1 MVFSYF
7 CIQILF
13 IVMIQQIAWM
23 VIVNPKAGRGRG
35 LTDWPVISNQM
46 NRAGILF
53 TCVFTEHKYHA
64 VELTVKALQ
73 DGYRRLVAVGG
84 DGTVHEVVNGIFHQ
98 KEVAPS
104 EVTLSVIPTGTGNDW
119 VRMFGIPHT
128 YNEAV
133 QAMVEYKTVLQ
144 DIGRVSFVETRI
156 PHIRYMANV
165 SGLGFDAM
173 VNRKYNNLR
182 DEGRMNRWLYLRST
196 FQVLLHYR
204 ATHFKVWVDEALFF
218 EGKVFSATVGIG
230 KYNGGGMIQMP
241 YAEVNDGLMD
251 LTLIC
256 KASKLWMIRHFKHLF
271 DGKIYQYPKV
281 KHAQGALIRIESYP
295 AGPIEI
301 DGEALGYAPFSF
313 EVLPRSLQVVVG
325 RKYQV

>member
-1 MVFSYF
+1 
-7 CIQILF
+7 
-13 IVMIQQIAWM
+13 M
-23 VIVNPKAGRGRG
+23 VIVNPKAGSGLG

-46 NRAGILF
+46 NKAGILF

-64 VELTVKALQ
+64 VELTVKALH

-98 KEVAPS
+98 KEISPS
-104 EVTLSVIPTGTGNDW
+104 AVTLSVIPTGTGNDW

-133 QAMVEYKTVLQ
+133 QAMVEYRTVLQ
-144 DIGRVSFVETRI
+144 DIGKVSFVETRV
-156 PHIRYMANV
+156 PQIRYMANV
-165 SGLGFDAM
+165 AGLGFDAI
-173 VNRKYNNLR
+173 VNRKYNKLR
-182 DEGRMNRWLYLRST
+182 DEGRINKRLYLRTT
-196 FQVLLHYR
+196 FQMLLRHR
-204 ATHFKVWVDEALFF
+204 ASRFKVEVDGSLFF
-218 EGKVFSATVGIG
+218 DGKVFSATVGIG

-241 YAEVNDGLMD
+241 YAQVNDGLFD

-256 KASKLWMIRHFKHLF
+256 KASKMWLLRHFKHLY

-281 KHAQGALIRIESYP
+281 KFTQGAVIRIETWP
-295 AGPIEI
+295 HGPIEI
-301 DGEALGYAPFSF
+301 DGEALGYAPFTF

-325 RKYQV
+325 KKYKI

>member
-1 MVFSYF
+1 MVFSYICVLNTF
-7 CIQILF
+7 F
-13 IVMIQQIAWM
+13 GMTQQIAWM
-23 VIVNPKAGRGRG
+23 VIVNPKAGSGCG

-64 VELTVKALQ
+64 VELTVKALR
-73 DGYRRLVAVGG
+73 DGYRRLAAVGG

-128 YNEAV
+128 YSEAV
-133 QAMVEYKTVLQ
+133 QALVDYQTVLQ
-144 DIGRVSFVETRI
+144 DIGRISFVETRVS
-156 PHIRYMANV
+156 HIRYMANV
-165 SGLGFDAM
+165 AGLGFDAM
-173 VNRKYNNLR
+173 VNRKFNRLR
-182 DEGRMNRWLYLRST
+182 DEGRMSKWLYLRTT
-196 FQVLLHYR
+196 FQMLLRYR
-204 ATHFKVWVDEALFF
+204 ATHFTVWVDGQLFF

-230 KYNGGGMIQMP
+230 KY
-241 YAEVNDGLMD
+241 DGLLDMA
-251 LTLIC
+251 LIC
-256 KASKLWMIRHFKHLF
+256 KASKLWMLRHFKHLF
-271 DGKIYQYPKV
+271 DGKIYRYSKV
-281 KHAQGALIRIESYP
+281 KHAQGKFIRIETRP

-301 DGEALGYAPFSF
+301 DGEALGYAPFTF

-325 RKYQV
+325 KRYQI

>member
-1 MVFSYF
+1 MV
-7 CIQILF
+7 
-13 IVMIQQIAWM
+13 QQIAWM
-23 VIVNPKAGRGRG
+23 VIVNPKAGSGRG
-35 LTDWPVISNQM
+35 LSDWPVISNQM

-64 VELTVKALQ
+64 VELAVKALR

-133 QAMVEYKTVLQ
+133 QAMAEYRTVLQ
-144 DIGRVSFVETRI
+144 DIGKVSFVETRV
-156 PHIRYMANV
+156 PQVRYMANV
-165 SGLGFDAM
+165 SGLGFDAK
-173 VNRKYNNLR
+173 VSREFNRLR
-182 DEGRMNRWLYLRST
+182 DEGRMGKRLYLRT
-196 FQVLLHYR
+196 IFKLLLGYR
-204 ATHFKVWVDEALFF
+204 ATHFKVFVDEKLFF
-218 EGKVFSATVGIG
+218 DGKVFSATVGIG

-241 YAEVNDGLMD
+241 YAEVTDGLMD

-256 KASKLWMIRHFKHLF
+256 KASKIWMLRHFKHLF

-281 KHAQGALIRIESYP
+281 KHAQGKTIRIETFPS
-295 AGPIEI
+295 GPIEI

-325 RKYQV
+325 KKYRI

>member
-1 MVFSYF
+1 MV
-7 CIQILF
+7 
-13 IVMIQQIAWM
+13 QQIAWM
-23 VIVNPKAGRGRG
+23 VIVNPKAGSGHG
-35 LTDWPVISNQM
+35 LSDWPIISNQM

-64 VELTVKALQ
+64 VELTVKALR

-98 KEVAPS
+98 KEVAPL

-133 QAMVEYKTVLQ
+133 QAMVDFRTVLQ
-144 DIGRVSFVETRI
+144 DIGKVSFVETRV
-156 PHIRYMANV
+156 PQVRYMANV

-173 VNRKYNNLR
+173 VNRNYNRLR
-182 DEGRMNRWLYLRST
+182 DEGRVSRWLYLRST
-196 FQVLLHYR
+196 FMMLLKYH
-204 ATHFKVWVDEALFF
+204 ATRFKVSVDELLFF
-218 EGKVFSATVGIG
+218 DSKVFSATVGIG

-241 YAEVNDGLMD
+241 YAEVNDGLID

-256 KASKLWMIRHFKHLF
+256 KASKIWMIRHFKHLY

-281 KHAQGALIRIESYP
+281 RHAQGKVIRIETWP
-295 AGPIEI
+295 PGPIEI
-301 DGEALGYAPFSF
+301 DGEALGYAPFTF

-325 RKYQV
+325 KKYRI